1 MKDVALQCNS
11 CEVWFCYQCLLEP
24 EKLLE
29 DTSIE
34 IGTDMIIAIC
44 KECRK
49 LLVSTSHKKSLFSVV
64 AAKNDVLAEKLNN
77 TDKEVDES

>member
-1 MKDVALQCNS
+1 
-11 CEVWFCYQCLLEP
+11 
-24 EKLLE
+24 
-29 DTSIE
+29 
-34 IGTDMIIAIC
+34 MIIAIC

-49 LLVSTSHKKSLFSVV
+49 LPKKSLFSVV